1 MFRRIADNTI
11 ILRKDEARTL
21 YKLLEKEYI
30 NYQNPEAVRLVK
42 ELGILVEDDRTLTE
56 VMTEGV

>member
-1 MFRRIADNTI
+1 MFRRLADNTI